1 MKRTTPNSPAKN
13 PKPSKLRSTVGG
25 LSAAESRATDGPPPA
40 PTVLSKA
47 VNLQQHTPDV
57 SMLNPDDPDW
67 EDEDVVEIPET
78 DFDDGSDASLCCAST
93 CSNSILA
100 KRSRARQNASQN
112 VDEYETDSDNGDVP
126 PPAMKKLTRSRA
138 RKNAKNVDNDTSE
151 NEIDPGDASDAPSE
165 TEKPKRGRARKNAD
179 KDTGKSAAGQ
189 ATRNTGISKK
199 KTKNAAKD
207 ADEDDEDEDDVAD
220 SLVTK
225 PKTVILKIGAFKDA
239 RVLTESFMN
248 QLCQALKISIINARV
263 KESARMAK
271 GKQYQL
277 RSKYL
282 KDLQK
287 YEEAQDPIGLVV
299 YQKVLLEEA
308 RSRRLAKELQ
318 LSNLGKDNMEL
329 RCRLERYE
337 KPSNQLSNDLLS
349 AQKAALNVEKEHLL

>member
-1 MKRTTPNSPAKN
+1 SEMKRTTPNSPAKN

-78 DFDDGSDASLCCAST
+78 DFDD
-93 CSNSILA
+93 A

-225 PKTVILKIGAFKDA
+225 PKTVILKIGAFKGA